1 MQIDRRQVGDVLV
14 VQPLEPRLDARVAV
28 SFKETMVN
36 FIKEGH
42 NRIVLNLSNVDFI
55 DSSGLG
61 AIVSSLKALGL
72 KGEFAICGPRDTVLT
87 MFKLTRMDKVF
98 RILKQEEETIAA
110 LTSAATS
117 NS

>member
-1 MQIDRRQVGDVLV
+1 MQIESRQVDDVV
-14 VQPLEPRLDARVAV
+14 VVAPLESRLDARGAL
-28 SFKETMVN
+28 SFKETMGN

-42 NRIVLNLSNVDFI
+42 SRIVLNLSNVEFI

-72 KGEFAICGPRDTVLT
+72 KGEIAICGARDTVLT

-98 RILKQEEETIAA
+98 RILKEEKEAIAA
-110 LTSAATS
+110 LTVRA
-117 NS
+117 

>member
-1 MQIDRRQVGDVLV
+1 MQIERRLVENILV
-14 VQPLEPRLDARVAV
+14 VMPIEPRLDARGAV
-28 SFKETMVN
+28 SFKEIMGN

-42 NRIVLNLSNVDFI
+42 SQIVLNLSNVEFI

-72 KGEFAICGPRDTVLT
+72 KGEIAICGLRHTVLT

-98 RILKQEEETIAA
+98 RIFKEERETVTA
-110 LTSAATS
+110 LATGLRSS
-117 NS
+117 N